1 MDNFEEK
8 LNDFLTSAFNGILK
22 SQEQV
27 IRQLSNSNISISELH
42 LIEAADKCG
51 EGRNTVSE
59 IAQILDITNSSVTIA
74 VNKLVVKGFL
84 KKVKNEND
92 RRSVYVEL
100 TEKGNYIKR
109 YHEEYHKNMI
119 KEIASTMTEEEK
131 KALITGMKKLDAF
144 FDQSNFKNFIDNQN
158 NLNRDM

>member
-8 LNDFLTSAFNGILK
+8 LNDFLTSAFNGVLK

-27 IRQLSNSNISISELH
+27 IRQLSNSDLSISELH
-42 LIEAADKCG
+42 LIEAADKG
-51 EGRNTVSE
+51 GKGRNTVSE
-59 IAQILDITNSSVTIA
+59 IAQTLDITNSSVTIA
-74 VNKLVVKGFL
+74 VNKLVIKGFL

-100 TEKGNYIKR
+100 TEKGRYIEE

-119 KEIASTMTEEEK
+119 RQIASTMTEEEK
-131 KALITGMKKLDAF
+131 KALITGMKKFDDF
-144 FDQSNFKNFIDNQN
+144 FEQKNFKNFIDNQKSIKT
-158 NLNRDM
+158 DI